1 MIQTDEPRP
10 GGISALQDLKRK
22 KAPWKTTAWRPSCG
36 GHGGFDLTHLTWWVF
51 FLVDFREGTVSRNVK
66 HIKTLIGPWS
76 WSNLGCQIS
85 VTTLFPKPLSC
96 VLWRL
101 RFMVHAVS
109 FIFDYYSWHLRHH
122 CADHVCN
129 IRSHFRETIELN
141 YIIMLNQFW
150 TDVLICHWKLTD
162 IYNYLSYSLCVF
174 HIFSR

>member
-1 MIQTDEPRP
+1 MSHGLVESRHCRIWNEKRPRE
-10 GGISALQDLKRK
+10 KRQ
-22 KAPWKTTAWRPSCG
+22 
-36 GHGGFDLTHLTWWVF
+36 HGDPAVAGMAVLTWLTW
-51 FLVDFREGTVSRNVK
+51 LSVSRNVK